1 MRPLAVVLV
10 NSSFQP
16 AVTVDD
22 SAADDRAVPD
32 SALRVERSGMGSG
45 RIYTITYEARD
56 DSWNVTVRQATV
68 PSHAPR
74 RAYADA

>member
-32 SALRVERSGMGSG
+32 SALR
-45 RIYTITYEARD
+45 
-56 DSWNVTVRQATV
+56 ATV